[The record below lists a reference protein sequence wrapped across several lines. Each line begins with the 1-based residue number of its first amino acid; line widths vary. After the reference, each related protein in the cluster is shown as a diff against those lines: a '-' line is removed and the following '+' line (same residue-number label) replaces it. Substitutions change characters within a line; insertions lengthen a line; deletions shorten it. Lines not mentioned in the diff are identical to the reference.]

1 VKESQVKSKLLV
13 ALLCYL
19 PWLGVAEAANRYI
32 SDNVYT
38 YLHTGPSNQF
48 RILGT
53 VNAGEPVEQLNT
65 DAETK
70 YVQIRDAEGRTGW
83 VNGDFVQT
91 EESFRSRLPSLEDEL
106 INTKQ
111 RLFSVDERHE
121 LDMQDKT
128 SRLQQ
133 QEQELSQVH
142 EQLNELR
149 QQHAKLETENQR
161 LSSLMD
167 DKEHKMRLDWLLNG
181 GLVAGAGVL
190 FGILLPM
197 VPLRRRRNQGRWM
210 N

>member
-1 VKESQVKSKLLV
+1 VKSKLLV

-38 YLHTGPSNQF
+38 YLHSGPSNQF

-53 VNAGEPVEQLNT
+53 VNAGEPVEQLST
-65 DAETK
+65 DAETR

-91 EESFRSRLPSLEDEL
+91 EESFRSRLEDEL

-142 EQLNELR
+142 EQLNALR
-149 QQHAKLETENQR
+149 QQHAKLENENQR

>member
-1 VKESQVKSKLLV
+1 MKSKLLV

-38 YLHTGPSNQF
+38 YLHSGPSNQF
-48 RILGT
+48 RIIGT
-53 VNAGEPVEQLNT
+53 VNAGEPVEQLNS

-70 YVQIRDAEGRTGW
+70 YVQIRDADGRTGW

-91 EESFRSRLPSLEDEL
+91 EESFRSRLPLLEEEL
-106 INTKQ
+106 TSTKQ
-111 RLFSVDERHE
+111 LLASVDERHE

-149 QQHAKLETENQR
+149 QQHARLESENQR
-161 LSSLMD
+161 LTSLMD

-197 VPLRRRRNQGRWM
+197 IPLRRRRNQGRWM

>member
-1 VKESQVKSKLLV
+1 MKSKLLV
-13 ALLCYL
+13 VLLCYL
-19 PWLGVAEAANRYI
+19 PWLGMAEAANRYI

-38 YLHTGPSNQF
+38 YLRTGPSNQF

-53 VNAGEPVEQLNT
+53 VNAGEPVEQLGS

-83 VNGDFVQT
+83 VNGEFVQT
-91 EESFRSRLPSLEDEL
+91 EESFRSRLPSMEEDL

-111 RLFSVDERHE
+111 LLASVDERHE
-121 LDMQDKT
+121 LDIQDKT

>member
-1 VKESQVKSKLLV
+1 MKSKLLV
-13 ALLCYL
+13 VLLCYL
-19 PWLGVAEAANRYI
+19 PWIGVAEAANRYI

-53 VNAGEPVEQLNT
+53 VNAGELVEQLEHN
-65 DAETK
+65 AETN
-70 YVQIRDAEGRTGW
+70 YVQIRDADGRTGW
-83 VNGDFVQT
+83 VNGEFVQA
-91 EESFRSRLPSLEDEL
+91 EESFRSRLPSLEEDL
-106 INTKQ
+106 TNTKK
-111 RLFSVDERHE
+111 LLASVDERHE
-121 LDMQDKT
+121 LDIQDKT
-128 SRLQQ
+128 TRLQQ
-133 QEQELSQVH
+133 QEQELSLVH
-142 EQLNELR
+142 DQLNELR
-149 QQHAKLETENQR
+149 RQHARLEAENQR

>member
-1 VKESQVKSKLLV
+1 MKSKLLV

-32 SDNVYT
+32 ADNVYT
-38 YLHTGPSNQF
+38 YLHSGPSNQF
-48 RILGT
+48 RIIGT

-65 DAETK
+65 DAETS

-91 EESFRSRLPSLEDEL
+91 EESFRSRLPLLEEEL
-106 INTKQ
+106 IITKQ
-111 RLFSVDERHE
+111 RLASVDERHE

-128 SRLQQ
+128 IRLQQ

-149 QQHAKLETENQR
+149 QQHAKLESENQR

>member
-1 VKESQVKSKLLV
+1 MKSKLLV

-19 PWLGVAEAANRYI
+19 PWLGMATAAPRYI
-32 SDNVYT
+32 SDNVYA
-38 YLHTGPSNQF
+38 YLHAGPSNKY
-48 RILGT
+48 RIIGSI
-53 VNAGEPVEQLNT
+53 NAGEPVVQLDQDKT
-65 DAETK
+65 TE
-70 YVQIRDAEGRTGW
+70 YVQVRDGEGRTGW
-83 VNGDFVQT
+83 VDGQFIQR
-91 EESFRSRLPSLEDEL
+91 EESFRSRLPSLEEEL
-106 INTKQ
+106 TNTKQ
-111 RLFSVDERHE
+111 LLGSVDERHE
-121 LDMQDKT
+121 QDMLDKT
-128 SRLQQ
+128 TRLQQ

-149 QQHAKLETENQR
+149 RQHAKLERENQR

-197 VPLRRRRNQGRWM
+197 IPLRRRRNQGRWM

>member
-1 VKESQVKSKLLV
+1 MKESQVKSKLLV

-38 YLHTGPSNQF
+38 YLHSGPSNQF
-48 RILGT
+48 RIIGT
-53 VNAGEPVEQLNT
+53 VNAGEPVEQLNS

-70 YVQIRDAEGRTGW
+70 YVQIRDADGRTGW

-91 EESFRSRLPSLEDEL
+91 EESFRSRLPLLEEEL
-106 INTKQ
+106 TSTKQ
-111 RLFSVDERHE
+111 LLASVDERHE

-149 QQHAKLETENQR
+149 QQHARLESENQR
-161 LSSLMD
+161 LTSLMD

-197 VPLRRRRNQGRWM
+197 IPLRRRRNQGRWM